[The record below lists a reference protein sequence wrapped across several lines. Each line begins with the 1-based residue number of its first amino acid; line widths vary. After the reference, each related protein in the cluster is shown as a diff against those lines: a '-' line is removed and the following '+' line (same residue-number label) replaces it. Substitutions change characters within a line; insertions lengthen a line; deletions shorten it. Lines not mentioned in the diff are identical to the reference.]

1 MNDSA
6 NATNT
11 KISRRSVL
19 AAAPAAALALAS
31 RTGAQAADKPDPGK
45 RPKIA
50 ALITEFRRN
59 SHAEVIVDRILE
71 GYGWESEHY
80 HPKLDLVAMYVDQFP
95 EGDLSRERASRFEN
109 LKIYKSI
116 PEALTAGGDRLAV
129 DGVVIIGEHGAYK
142 RNEKNQT
149 LYPRYEFF
157 EETVKV
163 FRATGTSVPVF
174 NDKHLSWKWDW
185 AKKMVDTA
193 AEMKFPFW
201 AASSV
206 PITWR
211 IPAVDMPL
219 DAEVEE
225 IVAVGNGDPDSYDFH
240 ALETMQAMAERRKG
254 AERGVRRVQALKGDA
269 VWNALAAG
277 DWASGGWDGTLFEAC
292 LCRSHEL
299 APARAGFNH
308 VYPTP
313 DDMRRMVA
321 NPVAYRFEYVDGLKA
336 TMLLLNGLV
345 NDIMFA
351 ARLKDRPEPISMQSY
366 LGGTGTT
373 QPHNFDALVHYI
385 EKFIHTR
392 ELPHPIERTL
402 LTTGLVCAGVD
413 SLFAADGQWL
423 DTPHLEIRY
432 RPNHNS
438 TFRHT

>member
-1 MNDSA
+1 MDRSPNL
-6 NATNT
+6 
-11 KISRRSVL
+11 KVSRRSVL
-19 AAAPAAALALAS
+19 AAGPAAALALGS
-31 RTGAQAADKPDPGK
+31 RAALQAADKPDPNH

-95 EGDLSRERASRFEN
+95 EGDLSRERASRFADLE
-109 LKIYKSI
+109 IYKTI
-116 PEALTAGGDRLAV
+116 PEALCKGGDKLAV
-129 DGVVIIGEHGAYK
+129 DGVLIIGEHGAYK

-149 LYPRYEFF
+149 PYPRYEFF
-157 EETVKV
+157 EQTVKV
-163 FRATGTSVPVF
+163 FRDSGRTVPVF
-174 NDKHLSWKWDW
+174 NDKHLSWNWDW
-185 AKKMVDTA
+185 AKEMVDTA

-219 DAEVEE
+219 GAEVEE
-225 IVAVGNGDPDSYDFH
+225 IMAVGNGNPDSYDFH
-240 ALETMQAMAERRKG
+240 ALETMQAMAERRAG
-254 AERGVRRVQALKGDA
+254 AERGVRRVQALRGDA
-269 VWNALAAG
+269 VWKALERG
-277 DWASGGWDGTLFEAC
+277 SWDSGGWDGALFEAC

-299 APARAGFNH
+299 MPARAGFNH

-321 NPVAYRFEYVDGLKA
+321 DPVAYRFEYVDGLKA

-345 NDIMFA
+345 NDITFA
-351 ARLKDRPEPISMQSY
+351 ARLKNQPEPISMLSY

-385 EKFIHTR
+385 ERFLHTH

-402 LTTGLVCAGVD
+402 LTTGLVAAGVD
-413 SLFAADGQWL
+413 SLFRGDGQFL

-432 RPNHNS
+432 RPTHNS
-438 TFRHT
+438 TFRQT

>member
-1 MNDSA
+1 
-6 NATNT
+6 
-11 KISRRSVL
+11 
-19 AAAPAAALALAS
+19 
-31 RTGAQAADKPDPGK
+31 
-45 RPKIA
+45 
-50 ALITEFRRN
+50 
-59 SHAEVIVDRILE
+59 
-71 GYGWESEHY
+71 
-80 HPKLDLVAMYVDQFP
+80 MYVDQFP